1 MPARYWHFKT
11 PGNVQPGADQSMTR
25 ESGEGDGKTC
35 MPRGWRAMAKEMVVS
50 SSGGGGWYRQRMDLL
65 ERVMDEAT
73 NCDEIARQRLDEV
86 HGERERNRREEPS
99 KPRDDT
105 RRPIGCPDYD
115 WFVDAD
121 WSSRGLPISKA
132 RNWAAVPTKRARLAE
147 RRAGRN
153 GRWET
158 VPPAIGH
165 SPL

>member
-1 MPARYWHFKT
+1 
-11 PGNVQPGADQSMTR
+11 
-25 ESGEGDGKTC
+25 
-35 MPRGWRAMAKEMVVS
+35 MAKEMVVS

-115 WFVDAD
+115 
-121 WSSRGLPISKA
+121 
-132 RNWAAVPTKRARLAE
+132 
-147 RRAGRN
+147 
-153 GRWET
+153 
-158 VPPAIGH
+158 
-165 SPL
+165 